1 VITFGPLCALA
12 ALVVGIFAGEALGPG
27 SADVALVT
35 ALALII
41 GGLLMRGR
49 RGFALALIG
58 CALLGG
64 ATTQRALHGLVTSPL
79 DAAVARRDRVQ
90 VQGSLEEDPSGPRFV
105 VQVLAR
111 LSRVDGTDA
120 GSRTVLLVGGGDVTT
135 QLRVLEAGDRVTVTG
150 TLEPLSGYDLRYR
163 WRHAVAQLQVAE
175 LTAFAGPRSPLD
187 RLANTSRGAVLRG
200 ADGLP
205 ATERAVLAGF
215 LLGDTRA
222 IPDDLVDDFRN
233 AGLSH
238 LLAVS
243 GANVAFVLAVAT
255 PLLIRLRLGSRLVIG
270 LLILILFGTMT
281 RWEPSVLRASAMAG
295 LAMGATFLG
304 RPVPASRILTLAAT
318 GLLVADPFLLHSV
331 GFLLSCGA
339 SAGILWLGPAIS
351 ARVPG
356 PKWIGDALGVTT
368 AAQLGVLPVLL
379 PVFGTVPLV
388 ALPANLLAA
397 PMVGPLTVWGL
408 VAGVVGGVVGPG
420 IAHWLQLPTFALLR
434 WVETVARTAAEQP
447 IALDG
452 RGVCGL
458 AALVCLAVALFRVV
472 RPGVGPKS
480 PDGGTGRLARD
491 AALPPR

>member
-1 VITFGPLCALA
+1 VITIGPWCALA
-12 ALVVGIFAGEALGPG
+12 ALVAGILGGQALGPG
-27 SADVALVT
+27 SASVTLGTAVASLAAALLV
-35 ALALII
+35 
-41 GGLLMRGR
+41 RGR
-49 RGFALALIG
+49 VGFVLLLVGA
-58 CALLGG
+58 ALLGS
-64 ATTQRALHGLVTSPL
+64 AVTQRALHGLEVSPL
-79 DAAVARRDRVQ
+79 SGPVARRQDVRVE
-90 VQGSLEEDPSGPRFV
+90 GSLVDDPSGPRFV
-105 VQVLAR
+105 VEALAR
-111 LSRVDGTDA
+111 VQRVDGAPA
-120 GSRTVLLVGGGDVTT
+120 GSRTVVLVGTDDLTT

-150 TLEPLSGYDLRYR
+150 TLEPLHGYETRYR
-163 WRHAVAQLQVAE
+163 WRHAVAE
-175 LTAFAGPRSPLD
+175 LRVRGLESFAGPRSPLA
-187 RLANTSRGAVLRG
+187 RVANQARAAVLRG

-243 GANVAFVLAVAT
+243 GANVAFVLAVAG
-255 PLLIRLRLGSRLVIG
+255 PLLARLRLGSRFVVGVLV
-270 LLILILFGTMT
+270 LILFGTMT
-281 RWEPSVLRASAMAG
+281 RWEPSVLRACAMAG
-295 LAMGATFLG
+295 LAMAATFLG
-304 RPVPASRILTLAAT
+304 RPVPASRILVLAVT

-339 SAGILWLGPAIS
+339 AAGIVGLGPAIS

-356 PKWIGDALGVTT
+356 PKWFGEALGVTA

-408 VAGVVGGVVGPG
+408 VAGVVGGVAGPG
-420 IAHWLQLPTFALLR
+420 VARVLQLPTLSLLR
-434 WVETVARTAAEQP
+434 WVETVARAAASSP
-447 IALDG
+447 GALDG
-452 RGVCGL
+452 RGVLGVGAVGCAL
-458 AALVCLAVALFRVV
+458 LAFTAALRRSSSAAR
-472 RPGVGPKS
+472 
-480 PDGGTGRLARD
+480 RLGRD